1 MFLISRASISNL
13 LLPHLLIRY
22 RWVLTRSFLSADSLI
37 CSLSYVIVNSRKK
50 WKDLPACTSSMLILQ
65 NRPSSWSYGYTFSI
79 FVFHINSIFK
89 KSSLSDQ
96 MNNQVGK
103 GPVSSLFV
111 FKKNI
116 LRVESSSSKMA
127 IAGALSFLKIINGCF
142 VKNIDRERFNRKIIF
157 LKKSRKIGFNW
168 KK

>member
-1 MFLISRASISNL
+1 
-13 LLPHLLIRY
+13 
-22 RWVLTRSFLSADSLI
+22 
-37 CSLSYVIVNSRKK
+37 
-50 WKDLPACTSSMLILQ
+50 
-65 NRPSSWSYGYTFSI
+65 
-79 FVFHINSIFK
+79 
-89 KSSLSDQ
+89 